1 MTNFIL
7 EDYEFGEIKEY
18 VFFLES
24 TIPYDKGVFFTF
36 DSEAELLSVIKE
48 DLLSFCYVD
57 EDEIEE
63 AQNTLDEILP
73 NSLNKI
79 DESVLREI
87 DKLLTQWSIGYI
99 GTLDGLMRG
108 DLRAEKWIRS
118 EFRKHND
125 LDGGEGLIQVDEIDD
140 FKTFLLPEWKR

>member
-7 EDYEFGEIKEY
+7 ENYEFGEIKAY

-48 DLLSFCYVD
+48 ELLSFCYVD
-57 EDEIEE
+57 QDEIEE
-63 AQNTLDEILP
+63 AQNTLNEILP
-73 NSLNKI
+73 NSLNEI
-79 DESVLREI
+79 NESVLREI
-87 DKLLTQWSIGYI
+87 NQLLTQCSVGYI

-118 EFRKHND
+118 QFRSHND
-125 LDGGEGLIQVDEIDD
+125 LDGGDGLIQADEIDH
-140 FKTFLLPEWKR
+140 FKDFLLPEWEK

>member
-7 EDYEFGEIKEY
+7 ENYEFGEIKEY

-57 EDEIEE
+57 DLI
-63 AQNTLDEILP
+63 
-73 NSLNKI
+73 
-79 DESVLREI
+79 
-87 DKLLTQWSIGYI
+87 
-99 GTLDGLMRG
+99 DGLYKLMSSPDSISGPINLGNPREFTM
-108 DLRAEKWIRS
+108 LEIAE
-118 EFRKHND
+118 
-125 LDGGEGLIQVDEIDD
+125 LILKLTKSKSKLISPSTD
-140 FKTFLLPEWKR
+140 TP

>member
-7 EDYEFGEIKEY
+7 ENYEFGEIKEY

-36 DSEAELLSVIKE
+36 DSEAELLSVIKK

-57 EDEIEE
+57 EDEIQE
-63 AQNTLDEILP
+63 AQNTLNKILP

-87 DKLLTQWSIGYI
+87 DKLLKQWSVGYI

-108 DLRAEKWIRS
+108 DLTAEKWIRS
-118 EFRKHND
+118 EFRKHHD
-125 LDGGEGLIQVDEIDD
+125 LDGGDKIIQKDEIDD
-140 FKTFLLPEWKR
+140 FKNFLIPEWER